1 MGAMTGRT
9 GLVIGIANE
18 RSYAWHI
25 AHSLKEHGA
34 RCLFTHLPGDSMERR
49 VRGAVKSLGEES
61 PWLRPLE
68 ATDEAQMA
76 EVFKA
81 AAEENGNRL
90 DFVVHSI
97 AFADKNYL
105 QPGNFHTTPKDV
117 YLQAIE
123 ISAYTLLSMAR
134 AAKPYMSEH
143 GGSII
148 GLSYYGAEKVIPG
161 YNVMGVAK
169 ACLESTA
176 MYLAAELGREKIRVN
191 IISGGPLKTLSAMGV
206 GGFSRMLDLAAERA
220 PLGRTIEGKEVGDTA
235 MWLLSDLSSGVTG
248 QVIYVDAGYAT
259 IGL

>member
-1 MGAMTGRT
+1 MGTMTGRT

-25 AHSLKEHGA
+25 AQSLKDNGA
-34 RCLFTHLPGDSMERR
+34 RCLYTHLPSESMERR
-49 VRGAVKSLGEES
+49 VRGAVKALGEED

-76 EVFKA
+76 EVFQA
-81 AAEENGNRL
+81 AAEENSGRL
-90 DFVVHSI
+90 DFLVHSI
-97 AFADKNYL
+97 AFADKTYL

-123 ISAYTLLSMAR
+123 ISAYTLVSMAR
-134 AAKPYMSEH
+134 AVRPYMSEH

-148 GLSYYGAEKVIPG
+148 ALSYYGAEKVIPG

-169 ACLESTA
+169 AALESTS

-191 IISGGPLKTLSAMGV
+191 VISGGPLKTLSAMGV
-206 GGFSRMLDLAAERA
+206 GGFSKMLDICAERA